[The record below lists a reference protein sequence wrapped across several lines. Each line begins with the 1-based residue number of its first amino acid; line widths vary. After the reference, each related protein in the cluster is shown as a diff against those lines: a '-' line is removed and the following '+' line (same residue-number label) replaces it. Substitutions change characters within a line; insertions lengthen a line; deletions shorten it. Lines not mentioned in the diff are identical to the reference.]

1 MSTSNAQRMSNPEP
15 APSQP
20 EKEEEEKKE
29 GDQNHLTLNL
39 RGKLD
44 NSMIDSKIDGKGFT
58 PACRICLEDSDGG
71 PLLSVCNC
79 DGSCKHVHRD
89 CLQKWIETS
98 QSTRCELCLAEYTH
112 DYVRPTPAAVV
123 LQRGQS
129 QALCYRIFMN
139 VLLWIAITSLGS
151 CGVLHGMDLAVGVWR
166 GRQFRDDLV
175 FRCLIA
181 NVYHAC
187 IWVAMFKLKN
197 NTAVVSFVWLVSVIV
212 GVGVFCYY
220 YNTYNVQ
227 MTESV
232 CLNFALSLFGIG
244 LSNRSFQKWYQKWY
258 QKCCQKCYKRRY
270 GQGQVY
276 HGPPMNTN
284 EGQGTNVLEVEMV
297 VAEAET
303 FD

>member
-29 GDQNHLTLNL
+29 GDQNHLNL
-39 RGKLD
+39 HGKLD
-44 NSMIDSKIDGKGFT
+44 NSKKIGGEGTGEGFT

-197 NTAVVSFVWLVSVIV
+197 STAMVSFIWFFSVAL
-212 GVGVFCYY
+212 GAGVFCHY

-227 MTESV
+227 MTLSI
-232 CLNFALSLFGIG
+232 CLNCAVSLFGIG
-244 LSNRSFQKWYQKWY
+244 FSDRSFQKWYQKWY

-297 VAEAET
+297 VAEA
-303 FD
+303 

>member
-1 MSTSNAQRMSNPEP
+1 MRNPEP

-29 GDQNHLTLNL
+29 GDQNNLTLK

-129 QALCYRIFMN
+129 QALCYRIFIN
-139 VLLWIAITSLGS
+139 VLLWIAISSLGS

-175 FRCLIA
+175 FRCLVA

-227 MTESV
+227 MTLSI
-232 CLNFALSLFGIG
+232 CLNCVLSLFGIG
-244 LSNRSFQKWYQKWY
+244 LSDRSFQKWYQKWY

>member
-1 MSTSNAQRMSNPEP
+1 MYVCVHCQHAGIGFTHFQFVAHCFLLLWTYWWFFGFGFFTRFTWTTVQIQLLQYCCFMIVTASSNSNP
-15 APSQP
+15 
-20 EKEEEEKKE
+20 
-29 GDQNHLTLNL
+29 GTTGIIQNIVS
-39 RGKLD
+39 D
-44 NSMIDSKIDGKGFT
+44 NSTK
-58 PACRICLEDSDGG
+58 
-71 PLLSVCNC
+71 
-79 DGSCKHVHRD
+79 
-89 CLQKWIETS
+89 
-98 QSTRCELCLAEYTH
+98 
-112 DYVRPTPAAVV
+112 

-151 CGVLHGMDLAVGVWR
+151 CGVLHGMNLAVGVWR

-197 NTAVVSFVWLVSVIV
+197 STAMVSFIWFFSVAL
-212 GVGVFCYY
+212 GAGVFCHY

-227 MTESV
+227 MTLSI
-232 CLNFALSLFGIG
+232 CLNCVLSLFGIG
-244 LSNRSFQKWYQKWY
+244 FSDRSFQKWYQKWY

-297 VAEAET
+297 VAEA
-303 FD
+303 